1 MSLGVGSVALASTSS
16 DRLRESLLDD
26 IGMASVWS
34 SAPPMDG
41 STSSGDTSNPV
52 SRSPRT
58 QKQTLPNETT
68 EIDLIVW
75 ILPLLRL
82 ISYSTVDSM
91 LVTSSA
97 GLDEE
102 KFRFALQWRTMLAI
116 EVVCDEL
123 NWDMLSVHAVHGT
136 REAVVT
142 HLKT

>member
-1 MSLGVGSVALASTSS
+1 M
-16 DRLRESLLDD
+16 
-26 IGMASVWS
+26 
-34 SAPPMDG
+34 
-41 STSSGDTSNPV
+41 

-102 KFRFALQWRTMLAI
+102 KFRFALQ
-116 EVVCDEL
+116 
-123 NWDMLSVHAVHGT
+123 
-136 REAVVT
+136 
-142 HLKT
+142 